1 VERRLRL
8 LILGG
13 SYNPVHIGH
22 LILAEELACQYG
34 YDRVLLVPALEP
46 PHKALTE
53 DPGAPLRLAMLRAS
67 VEGDPLFIVDDCEL
81 TRQGPSY
88 TVDTIRHAIAAYAPQ
103 GRPALAI
110 GDDLVSGFSSW
121 REPEAI
127 LALAD
132 VIVAR
137 RGGESRPGESR
148 PGERKG
154 LDGREASP
162 FPHLRAANSLI
173 PISSSLVRE
182 RIKSGGAWRR
192 LVPDAAAR
200 IIGERR
206 LYGLAAC
213 D

>member
-1 VERRLRL
+1 LRL

-22 LILAEELACQYG
+22 LILAEELACEYG

-46 PHKALTE
+46 PHKALVE
-53 DPGAPLRLAMLRAS
+53 DPGADLRLAMLRAS

-81 TRQGPSY
+81 RREGPSF
-88 TVDTIRHAIAAYAPQ
+88 TVDTIRHAIASYAPR
-103 GRPALAI
+103 GKPGLAI
-110 GDDLVSGFSSW
+110 GDDLVSGFDSW

-132 VIVAR
+132 LVVAR
-137 RGGESRPGESR
+137 RGGGGRPVGAGRPDESMF
-148 PGERKG
+148 
-154 LDGREASP
+154 LDGKMAPP

-200 IIGERR
+200 IIEERR